1 MKDILTKKTIKTI
14 YILFILSGSII
25 ISIAFALHQNL
36 NAVYSGDYARI
47 NLQSRPYLE
56 YEAIVQWEN
65 HLTDNV
71 SRDGSN
77 DQIKKLMKGEESFD
91 KQKVKIQIY
100 NENNKLISF
109 QIMEPSPIVLPD
121 GSRYIPDSSLMIPPD
136 RFHNYTV
143 IFEQLHNRTTK
154 SSTFPRYTVVFS
166 PQSSE
171 GNAVI
176 PFLIGLFGSFLVV
189 IGIFI
194 ACSFVKYNLVHTMTK
209 KHI

>member
-14 YILFILSGSII
+14 YILFILSGCII
-25 ISIAFALHQNL
+25 ISIALALHQNL
-36 NAVYSGDYARI
+36 NAIYSGDYARI
-47 NLQSRPYLE
+47 NFQSRPYLE
-56 YEAIVQWEN
+56 YEAQVQWEN
-65 HLTDNV
+65 HLTDYV

-91 KQKVKIQIY
+91 KQKVKIQIF
-100 NENNKLISF
+100 NENSKLISF

-154 SSTFPRYTVVFS
+154 NSTFPRYTVVFS

-176 PFLIGLFGSFLVV
+176 PFLIGLFGSFSVV

-194 ACSFVKYNLVHTMTK
+194 AYTLFKNSMVHTMSN